1 METRRFI
8 MALSL
13 SLLVFLVY
21 VKFFAPKPSV
31 EAPVQEAVRQE
42 AAKPSAEETAR
53 TPVRPEVVAAT
64 IEEAVHGKDI
74 VVETDLVKA
83 VINTAGGVIT
93 RWELKNYREA
103 DKTEVGLGA
112 LYKRFTGQ
120 AKKEETP
127 KKELGNV
134 QLVPFYEGISRKDLV
149 SPLTLSPLDKALSKL
164 S

>member
-8 MALSL
+8 LALSL
-13 SLLVFLVY
+13 SLLVFLGY
-21 VKFFAPKPSV
+21 VKYFAPKPPV
-31 EAPVQEAVRQE
+31 ETPEQEAVKQE
-42 AAKPSAEETAR
+42 AAKPAAEEAAR
-53 TPVRPEVVAAT
+53 PSVRPGAVAAT
-64 IEEAVHGKDI
+64 IEEAAHGKEI

-83 VINTAGGVIT
+83 VVNTAGGVIT

-120 AKKEETP
+120 AKKEEKP

-134 QLVPFYEGISRKDLV
+134 QLIPVLRRRRTGRTWFHRSR
-149 SPLTLSPLDKALSKL
+149 
-164 S
+164 